1 MVIVAIKIVQMDD
14 IKVGFHM
21 ALMYNLSK
29 VASTL

>member
-1 MVIVAIKIVQMDD
+1 MVIVAIKIIQMDD
-14 IKVGFHM
+14 TKVGFHM